1 MDELIPIIDDDML
14 EFLAPEERPNTDHCK
29 SYAKYQRECLV
40 EDTIATGNISAA
52 GKAQTGNRMA
62 IYKATAQERL
72 QLRRAQHVEKLRINA
87 ENVLREYARI
97 AFFDV
102 KNLFDDEGNPLP
114 LTELDDN
121 TSAAIAGV
129 DVQKLGKDEGFAQ
142 IVKYKLA
149 DKLRALDALAKRLNL
164 FDETQKHVIEGN
176 INIGKMSKTEKAR
189 RVAFLLAEAIK
200 ERQKQENSA

>member
-1 MDELIPIIDDDML
+1 MDELIPIIDESML
-14 EFLAPEERPNTDHCK
+14 EFLAPEDRPNTEHCRTRK
-29 SYAKYQRECLV
+29 GYEQECAV
-40 EDTIATGNISAA
+40 QDAIARDNISAA
-52 GKAQTGNRMA
+52 GKSQTGNRMA
-62 IYKATAQERL
+62 MYKATAQEKL

-102 KNLFDDEGNPLP
+102 KNLFDDDGNPLP

-200 ERQKQENSA
+200 ERQKQDNSA